1 VVSIGDAREWD
12 SRTDVIGRRG
22 ELAAVDRFVEGT
34 RRSLGSLLVIGD
46 AGIGKT
52 SIWGEAIRRAATD
65 GARVLRSAS
74 AESERSL
81 TLGGLTDLLAE
92 VSADDLAH
100 LPSVQR
106 HALEIA
112 LLRTEPTGQ
121 LPDQRTLSVATAT
134 LLRQLGAD
142 GPVIVA
148 IDDVQWL
155 DDATVSILAY
165 AIRRLVDRPIGIL
178 MAARTSP
185 DARTSELFDG
195 VPPDRRDRLQ
205 LGPLP
210 LAALHQL
217 FLARFGRSFPR
228 LALVRIEEASA
239 GNPFYALE
247 IARAL
252 GGASVDLGLDP
263 DGRVPIPDT
272 LSGLLQARLAVLPDL
287 TRSALLLA
295 AVAAEP
301 TIDGLRRADP
311 TAPDALVAAFE
322 AGVAT
327 VDRRGIRFTHPLL
340 GQAVLAAANPA
351 AVQRAHALLARTA
364 TSDEVRAR
372 HLAGAAE
379 GRDPT
384 VAAALEA
391 AAATIRDRGATLDAA
406 TMYERA
412 AALTPEMDSDDAMRR
427 ARLAAETLFI
437 DVSDY
442 VQADRILDTAIGGGS
457 PGPGRAEALG
467 LRALVRY
474 YHGQTPDA
482 VRLGEQAVQEAGD
495 DPILRARVIGRAAFL
510 VMQLDLERGNRMV
523 GDALALLDGVGVDR
537 TVDPDLRANLLLLH
551 ASSELGLVR
560 GFPAHEAAEGM
571 ALVSA
576 HGRTWEHDG
585 ADGIAYGLARQL
597 DQVDRAIEMTERLI
611 EAKAGPGGDDPFNF
625 VSLSGLQVLRGDLDS
640 AETSALAAVEG
651 YAHEGA
657 DVFPA
662 WRLRGIALVAAH
674 RGRLD
679 EAERLSTEGLEL
691 SLASGDLALEVY
703 HRHILGFVALSRGDV
718 AGALAQLTPA
728 AAVAEA
734 SGTRHPGRFKLDGD
748 RVEAA
753 VAVGDIE
760 LSERIVAWLEHAAQ
774 VAPTPWTRVM
784 ALRGRGMLQ
793 ATQGDLDAAIASVD
807 RAIRAHDDLAMPFE
821 TARTL
826 LLAGTIHRRRKEK
839 RLADECLHEA
849 LVIFERVGT
858 PVWAQRAR
866 AELGRVGRRPRAPSD
881 LTETEQRVA
890 ELAAAGLSAR
900 QIADRAF
907 LAPKTVGNVLGRV
920 YAKLGIHTR
929 AELGALMGE
938 GTARDRSG

>member
-1 VVSIGDAREWD
+1 
-12 SRTDVIGRRG
+12 VIGRRG
-22 ELAAVDRFVEGT
+22 ELEAVDRFVERTQGG
-34 RRSLGSLLVIGD
+34 LASLLVIGD

-52 SIWGEAIRRAATD
+52 SIWGEATRRAGD
-65 GARVLRSAS
+65 GGARLLRSAP

-92 VSADDLAH
+92 VTSDELAQ
-100 LPSVQR
+100 LPAVQR

-112 LLRTEPTGQ
+112 VLRVEPTGQ

-134 LLRQLGAD
+134 VLRQLAAD
-142 GPVIVA
+142 RPLIMA

-155 DDATVSILAY
+155 DDATASILAY
-165 AIRRLVDRPIGIL
+165 AVRRLVDRRIGL
-178 MAARTSP
+178 LLAVRDAP
-185 DARTSELFDG
+185 DARTNELVSG
-195 VPPDRRDRLQ
+195 VPSERRDRIQ

-228 LALVRIEEASA
+228 LALVRIEEASG

-252 GGASVDLGLDP
+252 GDAAAGPGLAP
-263 DGRVPIPDT
+263 DGRVPIPDS
-272 LSGLLQARLAVLPDL
+272 LASLLQARLAALPKV
-287 TRSALLLA
+287 TRWALLLA

-311 TAPDALVAAFE
+311 NAPDALGAAFE

-327 VDRRGIRFTHPLL
+327 MDRRAVRFTHPLL
-340 GQAVLAAANPA
+340 GQAVLASADGAAL
-351 AVQRAHALLARTA
+351 QRAHAALARTA
-364 TSDEVRAR
+364 TSDEIRAR
-372 HLAGAAE
+372 HLAGATD
-379 GRDPT
+379 GRDPE
-384 VAAALEA
+384 VAAALEG
-391 AAATIRDRGATLDAA
+391 AAATVRDRGATLDTAA
-406 TMYERA
+406 LNERA
-412 AALTPEMDSDDAMRR
+412 AALTPETDPEGAMRR

-437 DVSDY
+437 DISDY
-442 VQADRILDTAIGGGS
+442 VQADRILESAIAGAP
-457 PGPGRAEALG
+457 PGPERAEALS
-467 LRALVRY
+467 LRALIRY

-482 VRLGEQAVQEAGD
+482 VRLGEQAVEEAGD
-495 DPILRARVIGRAAFL
+495 DPILRVRVMGRTAFL
-510 VMQLDLERGNRMV
+510 VMQLDLDRGNEMV
-523 GDALALLDGVGVDR
+523 ADALALLDSVGHGR
-537 TVDPDLRANLLLLH
+537 HVDPDLRANLLLLH
-551 ASSELGLVR
+551 ASSEFGLVR
-560 GFPAHEAAEGM
+560 GYPADEAEEGTS
-571 ALVSA
+571 LISD
-576 HGRTWEHDG
+576 HGRSWEHDG

-597 DQVDRAIEMTERLI
+597 DQVEHAIAMTERLI

-625 VSLSGLQVLRGDLDS
+625 VSLSGLQVLRGDLDAAESS
-640 AETSALAAVEG
+640 ARAAVEG

-662 WRLRGIALVAAH
+662 WRLRGVALVAAH

-679 EAERLSTEGLEL
+679 EADRLSTEGLEL

-703 HRHILGFVALSRGDV
+703 HRQILGFVALSHGD
-718 AGALAQLTPA
+718 AARALAQLTQASA
-728 AAVAEA
+728 AAEA

-753 VAVGDIE
+753 VAAGDVE
-760 LSERIVAWLEHAAQ
+760 GAERIVEGLEHAAR

-784 ALRGRGMLQ
+784 AARGRGLLH
-793 ATQGDLDAAIASVD
+793 ATRGDLDAAIASLD
-807 RAIRAHDDLAMPFE
+807 RALSAHDDLVMPFE
-821 TARTL
+821 LGRTL
-826 LLAGTIHRRRKEK
+826 LVAGVVHRRRKEK
-839 RLADECLHEA
+839 RLADERLREA
-849 LVIFERVGT
+849 LAIFERIGT
-858 PVWAQRAR
+858 PVWAERAR
-866 AELGRVGRRPRAPSD
+866 ADLGRVGRRPRAPSD

-929 AELGALMGE
+929 AELGARMGE
-938 GTARDRSG
+938 GIARDRSG